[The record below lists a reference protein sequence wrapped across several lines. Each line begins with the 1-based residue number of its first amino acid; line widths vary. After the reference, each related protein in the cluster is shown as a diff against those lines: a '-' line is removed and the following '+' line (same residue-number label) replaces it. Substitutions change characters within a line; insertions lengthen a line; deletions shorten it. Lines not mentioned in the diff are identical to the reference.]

1 MQILFLKG
9 ESASDLL
16 KATTLQEITVPAY
29 TRSDGTYVP
38 QHRKMVHVN
47 SDRTREDV
55 LAGRGSHSQREAHA
69 RLHRMAGFADMPED
83 HRYAHILSHATGIQN
98 RRSAAAQMSGW
109 RSRARGGQNPTPAQ
123 WQAFYQLSREQ
134 QAAELAQVPDQSRLS
149 APPREI
155 ASQADPV
162 EAQLQ
167 ADAAQAQQARA
178 ELRRHIEAAGQ
189 AFSGLGMT
197 RSDDG
202 SWVYRRRGDG
212 NESRSVRVK
221 PVAQGSGLQYIVTRS
236 GSFNS
241 TLGGNAMP
249 DVEVGRYS
257 ADMAALDALQ
267 TEIAAINRHF
277 NDQGAART
285 AAPADQILSSALEF
299 RGIRYRHDDNGWR
312 MSRDGGERWGTV
324 RSPDAIAALNRG
336 EDPNPSD
343 ERTTPTPHRGAST
356 KPVRLNDM
364 TMDRQ
369 PDGSWLTRGGV
380 VNGVG
385 SALAIAADVMAGV
398 AVPVAQIHAYTEGAR
413 LRAVDALVR
422 AGRDPEEMLNKLLP
436 DSTDPAS
443 GRREGETKT
452 VMGRTYVLRDGR
464 WHRQDQDPETAPTY
478 RISDQEYRQ
487 SADGGW
493 EMKVGTGWTRV
504 RNLSYIDRLNRM
516 RERGQTASAA
526 SAPMTPAPTG
536 DIPANRFEM
545 VGEGHNKFWTIA
557 VRGNQVITHW
567 GRIGTR
573 GQTKVET
580 VGSHERAMALMGE
593 KIGMKRRGGYAEA
606 GNSTIPLDVLPSDG
620 ASSRIILPQAPA
632 QAAPAAPAPASVQ
645 SVAATDTT
653 GPAAAPL
660 PANEQAAIRS
670 AMAIVQIPDG
680 VSRWSNSATNQQ
692 ALRRINQLQE
702 LARLGDLDG
711 VTNFSTSRSRSN
723 YALVDDYRSALLA
736 AAHNARAAAAP
747 APAPAANAP
756 IPLPPAISGA
766 NPNNTALIAAQRKV
780 AALYAA
786 AQSAD
791 PVAALLAIPTSRG
804 NGYMNRADDYKT
816 ALLRHFNHDHAGNAT
831 SEAAVRPAA
840 PAVRSVSTAPARA
853 PAAPP
858 ASDANLPVDQ
868 NPAFAANPDRKT
880 AAQLGFIPRPN
891 VPLDWTVR
899 VEGVNHPTAGLI
911 PWPDPKMADLARRYL
926 AQPTTKQ
933 QSAKQYQ
940 ARVASRLSPLH
951 PAFRDV
957 QARAAQI
964 AQERAARERAE
975 AAARAAREEEERR
988 TMMER
993 ARGTTRK
1000 FLDKLQALP
1009 DIHKPQA
1016 PVGANISSYSGEFD
1030 AAGAK
1035 LGLTGPAMK
1044 EVVGRLVADYG
1055 SGVIFTAS
1063 VSVSGSNVEMYF
1075 RGNDGTKITRVF
1087 KKGGDGKYFVYHSY
1101 FEAGN
1106 RGQGAG
1112 KALFRTSLGVYKSLG
1127 MTRID
1132 VFANIDVGG
1141 YAWAKF
1147 GFMINESEWHS
1158 MRNNFKRRVNS
1169 MTLSAKAKTRLIKIL
1184 DDPSPRA
1191 LFALSD
1197 LKDGER
1203 NIGKEFLLGYNWH
1216 GTLDLSDDFMHRRC
1230 IGYISQGRN

>member
-83 HRYAHILSHATGIQN
+83 HRYAHILSHATAIQN

-155 ASQADPV
+155 PPQADPV
-162 EAQLQ
+162 DQSA
-167 ADAAQAQQARA
+167 
-178 ELRRHIEAAGQ
+178 
-189 AFSGLGMT
+189 T
-197 RSDDG
+197 RSDGQASPARELADLSDHERSSIKESARYLKDVAYSTEALVGGDRRAMTRLSNALGKSGRGTLLMEAFNLTRDAAHSINNSLDTSSPRSLRPQDIEDAFSMFPSLRRIVDDARGG
-202 SWVYRRRGDG
+202 S
-212 NESRSVRVK
+212 SP
-221 PVAQGSGLQYIVTRS
+221 PV
-236 GSFNS
+236 
-241 TLGGNAMP
+241 
-249 DVEVGRYS
+249 
-257 ADMAALDALQ
+257 
-267 TEIAAINRHF
+267 
-277 NDQGAART
+277 
-285 AAPADQILSSALEF
+285 LSSALEF
-299 RGIRYRHDDNGWR
+299 RGIRYRHDENGWR
-312 MSRDGGERWGTV
+312 MSRDGGSTWGEV
-324 RSPDAIAALNRG
+324 RSRSAIEALNRG
-336 EDPNPSD
+336 DDPNPED
-343 ERTTPTPHRGAST
+343 ARVTPPGERGAST

-398 AVPVAQIHAYTEGAR
+398 AVPVDQIHAYTDGAR
-413 LRAVDALVR
+413 LRAVDALIR

-436 DSTDPAS
+436 DSTNPAS
-443 GRREGETKT
+443 GRRDGETKT

-464 WHRQDQDPETAPTY
+464 WHRQDQDPESAQTY
-478 RISDQEYRQ
+478 RISDQEYRPT
-487 SADGGW
+487 ADGGW
-493 EMKVGTGWTRV
+493 ELKAGTGWTRV

-526 SAPMTPAPTG
+526 SAPTMPAPTG

-593 KIGMKRRGGYAEA
+593 KVGMKRRGGYADA

-736 AAHNARAAAAP
+736 AAHNARAAVAP

-926 AQPTTKQ
+926 AQPITKL

-993 ARGTTRK
+993 ARGSTRK

-1009 DIHKPQA
+1009 DIHKPQS
-1016 PVGANISSYSGEFD
+1016 PVGANISSYSGDFD

-1035 LGLTGPAMK
+1035 LGLMGPAMK
-1044 EVVGRLVADYG
+1044 DVVGRLVADYG

-1063 VSVSGSNVEMYF
+1063 VGVSGDNVEMSF
-1075 RGNDGTKITRVF
+1075 RGNDGTQITRVF
-1087 KKGGDGKYFVYHSY
+1087 KKGSDGKYFVYHSY

-1147 GFMINESEWHS
+1147 GFLINESEWHGLRS
-1158 MRNNFKRRVNS
+1158 NFKRRVSS
-1169 MTLSAKAKTRLIKIL
+1169 MTLSAKAKTRLLKIL

-1203 NIGKEFLLGYNWH
+1203 NIGKEFLLDHSWH
-1216 GTLDLSDDFMHRRC
+1216 GSLDLSDDFMHRRC

>member
-83 HRYAHILSHATGIQN
+83 HRYAHILSHATAIQN

-155 ASQADPV
+155 PPQADPV
-162 EAQLQ
+162 DQSA
-167 ADAAQAQQARA
+167 
-178 ELRRHIEAAGQ
+178 
-189 AFSGLGMT
+189 T
-197 RSDDG
+197 RSDGQASPARELADLSDHERSSIKESARYLKDVAYSTEALVGGDRRAMTRLSNALGKSGRGTLLMEAFNLTRDAAHSINNSLDTSSPRSLRPQDIEDAFSMFPSLRRIVDDARGG
-202 SWVYRRRGDG
+202 S
-212 NESRSVRVK
+212 SP
-221 PVAQGSGLQYIVTRS
+221 PV
-236 GSFNS
+236 
-241 TLGGNAMP
+241 
-249 DVEVGRYS
+249 
-257 ADMAALDALQ
+257 
-267 TEIAAINRHF
+267 
-277 NDQGAART
+277 
-285 AAPADQILSSALEF
+285 LSSALEF
-299 RGIRYRHDDNGWR
+299 RGIRYRHDENGWR
-312 MSRDGGERWGTV
+312 MSRDGGSTWGEV
-324 RSPDAIAALNRG
+324 RSRSAIEALNRG
-336 EDPNPSD
+336 DDPNPED
-343 ERTTPTPHRGAST
+343 ARVTPPGERGAST

-398 AVPVAQIHAYTEGAR
+398 AVPVDQIHAYTDGAR
-413 LRAVDALVR
+413 LRAVDALIR

-436 DSTDPAS
+436 DSTNPAS
-443 GRREGETKT
+443 GRRDGETKT

-464 WHRQDQDPETAPTY
+464 WHRQDQDPESAQTY
-478 RISDQEYRQ
+478 RISDQEYRPT
-487 SADGGW
+487 ADGGW
-493 EMKVGTGWTRV
+493 ELKAGTGWTRV

-526 SAPMTPAPTG
+526 SAPTMPAPTG

-593 KIGMKRRGGYAEA
+593 KVGMKRRGGYADA

-736 AAHNARAAAAP
+736 AAHNARAAVAP

-840 PAVRSVSTAPARA
+840 PAVRSVSTEIGRA
-853 PAAPP
+853 H
-858 ASDANLPVDQ
+858 V
-868 NPAFAANPDRKT
+868 
-880 AAQLGFIPRPN
+880 
-891 VPLDWTVR
+891 
-899 VEGVNHPTAGLI
+899 
-911 PWPDPKMADLARRYL
+911 
-926 AQPTTKQ
+926 
-933 QSAKQYQ
+933 
-940 ARVASRLSPLH
+940 
-951 PAFRDV
+951 
-957 QARAAQI
+957 
-964 AQERAARERAE
+964 
-975 AAARAAREEEERR
+975 
-988 TMMER
+988 
-993 ARGTTRK
+993 
-1000 FLDKLQALP
+1000 
-1009 DIHKPQA
+1009 
-1016 PVGANISSYSGEFD
+1016 
-1030 AAGAK
+1030 
-1035 LGLTGPAMK
+1035 
-1044 EVVGRLVADYG
+1044 
-1055 SGVIFTAS
+1055 
-1063 VSVSGSNVEMYF
+1063 
-1075 RGNDGTKITRVF
+1075 
-1087 KKGGDGKYFVYHSY
+1087 
-1101 FEAGN
+1101 
-1106 RGQGAG
+1106 
-1112 KALFRTSLGVYKSLG
+1112 
-1127 MTRID
+1127 
-1132 VFANIDVGG
+1132 
-1141 YAWAKF
+1141 
-1147 GFMINESEWHS
+1147 
-1158 MRNNFKRRVNS
+1158 
-1169 MTLSAKAKTRLIKIL
+1169 
-1184 DDPSPRA
+1184 
-1191 LFALSD
+1191 
-1197 LKDGER
+1197 
-1203 NIGKEFLLGYNWH
+1203 
-1216 GTLDLSDDFMHRRC
+1216 
-1230 IGYISQGRN
+1230 